1 MRPLP
6 PFASHSLLIAAAG
19 LLVLSACERAAETP
33 AAPAPVPAPAQ
44 PAPTPLQPV
53 VNRAEMLR
61 ALDAAAS
68 AFAAG
73 QPVDSAG
80 LDGRRFSVR
89 QAFGCAGA
97 TPSGAVR
104 PAGLASWAWG
114 PRNQTIELALQPA
127 DWTAE
132 LTFGQEDAAEAIEGF
147 WLARPWMRTDGCPAV
162 TSPAPVAAIEV
173 VAPTKAP
180 TQKAAP
186 SKAGPATP
194 APAPPP
200 PPRQTAGLASV
211 FAQGGSRVGR
221 RDGRAFTY
229 TIRGEDGA
237 PAAPT
242 SYRLVI
248 EGRFTAFPGG
258 STVRCRAGG
267 PEERPVCLAAS
278 TIDRV
283 VFETAEGQMLSEW
296 RPG

>member
-6 PFASHSLLIAAAG
+6 PFAGPSVFIAAAV
-19 LLVLSACERAAETP
+19 LTLSACDRAETP
-33 AAPAPVPAPAQ
+33 STPAAAPAQ

-53 VNRAEMLR
+53 VDRAEMLR
-61 ALDAAAS
+61 TLDAAAS

-73 QPVDSAG
+73 QPLDSAS
-80 LDGRRFSVR
+80 LDGRRFSIR

-97 TPSGAVR
+97 APRGAFR
-104 PAGLASWAWG
+104 PPGLASWSWG
-114 PRNQTIELALQPA
+114 ERNQTIELALQPA

-132 LTFGQEDAAEAIEGF
+132 LTSGEEDAAEAIEGF
-147 WLARPWMRTDGCPAV
+147 WLARPWMRTDGCPTV
-162 TSPAPVAAIEV
+162 TAPVLVDALEV
-173 VAPTKAP
+173 VAPTRTAA
-180 TQKAAP
+180 QKAAP
-186 SKAGPATP
+186 SKAGPSAEV
-194 APAPPP
+194 APPP
-200 PPRQTAGLASV
+200 PAPVPRQTAGLASV

-229 TIRGEDGA
+229 TVRGENGA
-237 PAAPT
+237 PPPPPT
-242 SYRLVI
+242 GYRLVI

-258 STVRCRAGG
+258 PTVRCRAAG

-283 VFETAEGQMLSEW
+283 VFETAGGQMLSEW